1 MKNLNL
7 IRRIAWS
14 FHYTTGIEYD
24 ELFSLGSLAYAES
37 MLSYKK
43 GRGTTK
49 LSHSRNVI
57 TNRLNDFCK
66 KERTRKKT
74 TFFVLENKSPDFLET
89 IAIQFGLKDYLVEIK
104 FEEDSSS
111 AFTEDMFVI
120 IKIILNNPTDFVEL
134 SPKIAR
140 GKIVDILRDIGWS
153 WSRIWDNIRLMKSTL
168 NEMEIGS
175 ILLYQNNNE

>member
-1 MKNLNL
+1 MKDLNL
-7 IRRIAWS
+7 VRRIAWS

-37 MLSYKK
+37 LISYKK
-43 GRGTTK
+43 GKGTTS

-66 KERTRKKT
+66 RERTRKQKT
-74 TFFVLENKSPDFLET
+74 YFVLEDKSLDFLENL
-89 IAIQFGLKDYLVEIK
+89 AIQFGMDDYLSEI
-104 FEEDSSS
+104 E
-111 AFTEDMFVI
+111 FTEDASSSFTTDMRVI
-120 IKIILNNPTDFVEL
+120 IQIILSSPEDFVQL

-140 GKIVDILRDIGWS
+140 GKIVDILRTYGWS
-153 WSRIWDNIRLMKSTL
+153 WSRIWDNIRSMKSTL

-175 ILLYQNNNE
+175 ILLYQEK